1 MELDFSQRMGLR
13 PISFEIQLEDI
24 SDDLRT
30 AIWNVLH
37 RNYLVGYIPKSG
49 SRFRRV
55 AGSNRH
61 KFALNYYCNFKRV
74 AVDTLPTEWKDFLSI
89 FRTAYFRMP
98 WHRVYSLL
106 EFVVANVGAAYRE
119 ILIDNLNRVLEG
131 EGSGYRLVSGRILA
145 ITSSHEIEAVEAAI
159 AGGASFPGIREHLTA
174 AVRLLS
180 DMDNPDYRNSIKESI
195 SAVESL
201 AKHITGNQG
210 ASLGAALS
218 ELEKMHG
225 LHPAL
230 KGAFSSLYGWT
241 SNAEGIRHA
250 LMDVSNLSQSDA
262 RFMLICCSAFIN
274 FAIDSARDKR

>member
-13 PISFEIQLEDI
+13 PISLEIQLEDI
-24 SDDLRT
+24 NDDLRT

-37 RNYLVGYIPKSG
+37 RNYLAGYMPKKG
-49 SRFRRV
+49 SAYRRV
-55 AGSNRH
+55 SGSNRH
-61 KFALNYYCNFKRV
+61 QFALCYYGDFNRV
-74 AVDTLPTEWKDFLSI
+74 AVDTMPLDWKDFLSG
-89 FRTAYFRMP
+89 FRVSYFRMT
-98 WHRVYSLL
+98 WHRVYSFL
-106 EFVVANVGAAYRE
+106 EFLIAHVGAAHKS
-119 ILIDNLNRVLEG
+119 ILVVELNRILER
-131 EGSGYRLVSGRILA
+131 EGSGYRLVDGRVLA
-145 ITSSHEIEAVEAAI
+145 ITSPHEIEAVESAI
-159 AGGASFPGIREHLTA
+159 ANGASFPGIREHLTA

-180 DMDNPDYRNSIKESI
+180 DMDSPDYRNSIKESI

-201 AKHITGNQG
+201 AKHITGNEG

-218 ELEKMHG
+218 ELEKVHG

-274 FAIDSARDKR
+274 FAIDSARDE